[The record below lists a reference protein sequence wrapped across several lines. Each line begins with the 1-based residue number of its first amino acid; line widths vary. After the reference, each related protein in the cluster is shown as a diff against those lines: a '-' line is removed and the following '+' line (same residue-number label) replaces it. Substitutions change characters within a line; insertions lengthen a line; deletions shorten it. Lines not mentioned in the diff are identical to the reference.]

1 MTEEVRRPTSEMM
14 IGNDFLIKAKSDN
27 ARSGLGFE
35 ALEKTFKLSSSN
47 DDNKREKHI
56 FTLYLKE

>member
-1 MTEEVRRPTSEMM
+1 MM